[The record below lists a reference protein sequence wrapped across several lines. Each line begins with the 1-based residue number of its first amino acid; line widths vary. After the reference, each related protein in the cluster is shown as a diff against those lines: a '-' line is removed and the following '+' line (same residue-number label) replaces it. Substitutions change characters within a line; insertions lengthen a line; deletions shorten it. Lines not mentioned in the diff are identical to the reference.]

1 MIRQSLTYGQLP
13 TFIDFLRA
21 WKDEIGSNV
30 ARMQFRNDE
39 VFGNGEFDAAIVWR
53 ALEKQRD
60 LWCVG
65 NENAGAWCSCVLEV
79 LGFEWI

>member
-1 MIRQSLTYGQLP
+1 MIRESLTYGQLP

-21 WKDEIGSNV
+21 WKDETGSNV

-39 VFGNGEFDAAIVWR
+39 VFGENRFVDAATVWK
-53 ALEKQRD
+53 ALVEQVNLGTD
-60 LWCVG
+60 QALD
-65 NENAGAWCSCVLEV
+65 WCSCVLEV